1 MRVTDGV
8 QLEHGLA
15 VVAAERAGRSVA
27 GEVIAFHGAAV
38 SKRGRATVFESD
50 DAASIRFAFYGSEV
64 LANGWQ
70 PYDQPNPAAYIP
82 LGYEALDRY
91 DTDCGAILVEH
102 RRQHRQLWREL
113 VEEEPHFVY
122 ALSSTWSEAAKFIEA
137 LARRNG
143 VSADHAAALAARIH
157 ERLLATDSM

>member
-50 DAASIRFAFYGSEV
+50 DAASIRFAFYGNEV

-102 RRQHRQLWREL
+102 RRQNRQLWREL
-113 VEEEPHFVY
+113 VEE
-122 ALSSTWSEAAKFIEA
+122 
-137 LARRNG
+137 
-143 VSADHAAALAARIH
+143 
-157 ERLLATDSM
+157 